1 MVRVYKRFTFGALMY
16 KNNIMSNF
24 NLEIIKETEK
34 AVFAKVPY
42 FETTSDSVKKHKQLF
57 YECWIPKSVIDKGI
71 AKEFVIG
78 KRNEIRLSNKYQRLC
93 EMPDCWKTLGEY
105 APVKSAQKVQVID
118 YNKLSELI
126 KFYENKYGANLR
138 RLVIDG
144 EGTNGYVNDEDEKII
159 NQLEFPA
166 LTKAHIP
173 KKYITIYK

>member
-1 MVRVYKRFTFGALMY
+1 
-16 KNNIMSNF
+16 MSNF
-24 NLEIIKETEK
+24 NFEIIKETEK

-42 FETTSDSVKKHKQLF
+42 FETTSDIVKKHKQLF
-57 YECWIPKSVIDKGI
+57 YKCWIPKAVIDKGI

-78 KRNEIRLSNKYQRLC
+78 KRNEIRLSNKYQTLC
-93 EMPDCWKTLGEY
+93 KMPHSWKTLGEY
-105 APVKSAQKVQVID
+105 APVKSAQKIQVID
-118 YNKLSELI
+118 YYKLSELI

-144 EGTNGYVNDEDEKII
+144 EGNNGYVNDEDKKII

-166 LTKAHIP
+166 LKNAHIP